1 MKTLLKIGLATI
13 SIIAAFKLV
22 KGAEMMYKYKKN
34 PDSLSEKDRHRCKV
48 VSNVL
53 DNTDTLESAEGISE
67 LIYQCGKE
75 IKEYKESL
83 KQSLQ
88 RRLTKS

>member
-13 SIIAAFKLV
+13 SIIAPFKLV
-22 KGAEMMYKYKKN
+22 KGAGYNLGAEMMYKYKKN
-34 PDSLSEKDRHRCKV
+34 PDSLSEKDRHWCKV

-83 KQSLQ
+83 K
-88 RRLTKS
+88 

>member
-22 KGAEMMYKYKKN
+22 KGAGYNLGAEMMYKYKKN
-34 PDSLSEKDRHRCKV
+34 PDSLSEKDRHWCKV
-48 VSNVL
+48 VSNIL
-53 DNTDTLESAEGISE
+53 DNTDTLNSAEGVSE

-75 IKEYKESL
+75 IKEHRESL
-83 KQSLQ
+83 K
-88 RRLTKS
+88 

>member
-22 KGAEMMYKYKKN
+22 KGAGYNLGAEMMYKYKKN
-34 PDSLSEKDRHRCKV
+34 PDSLSEKDRHWCKV
-48 VSNVL
+48 VS
-53 DNTDTLESAEGISE
+53 NTDTLESAEGISE

-83 KQSLQ
+83 K
-88 RRLTKS
+88 